1 MFFTAV
7 EIVIL
12 TSRSGSLSHV
22 LRRREQVFGMV
33 TGRFMNGEAPLALVP
48 EWMLIKFNNRRK
60 NRGKR
65 RKGGM

>member
-1 MFFTAV
+1 M
-7 EIVIL
+7 
-12 TSRSGSLSHV
+12 
-22 LRRREQVFGMV
+22 FGMV

>member
-1 MFFTAV
+1 M
-7 EIVIL
+7 
-12 TSRSGSLSHV
+12 
-22 LRRREQVFGMV
+22 FGMV
-33 TGRFMNGEAPLALVP
+33 IGRFMNGEVLLVFVL